1 MAIDEIGKLYDKEF
15 PTTMTLEDV
24 SEKLDTMEQHKHYS
38 EFSRIFCNEIV
49 SKFTEGFVKYDLD
62 KDILFVNDKLRNLIF
77 HNIERLNNSNN
88 FYWAFYY
95 FLKRNNKK
103 CIENIKELLRGCCSE
118 NNKFYEGD
126 ILDLLLVPYKNAYK
140 GFWEQIKQL
149 FIETG
154 VLLDEGI
161 LAFIDLIDEY
171 YNCNDDGIMV
181 DKLTDFVRLYPNFK
195 TPNEWLGY
203 TYQSL
208 KMWNNSIACFE
219 AIEEAFYFPADEVYF
234 MLAWANGKTKNRHD
248 EEEYYRKCL
257 EIAPHKIYA
266 NNNLGYCLYSQKKYI
281 EAKDLFERCLS
292 DGIDL
297 DYVPNNYVR
306 VLIALGRNK
315 DACDFIKTTK
325 HKISKAVKDRV
336 SKLDKTNKRLKK
348 QDVIEDVVIEEKEET
363 GQLPEFGIKRQQFSN
378 EKLLEDELTAR
389 IETGMSVFGMDL
401 KIYKRKGEYGR
412 QYIIPIGRLDLLCE
426 DNKGDLYIIE
436 LKKDSGY
443 DDAYKQTAEYLE
455 WFENSPKFR
464 DKKIYGIIC
473 LNNPSKQLIEKVH
486 NDKRMR
492 LFEYQISY
500 TER

>member
-1 MAIDEIGKLYDKEF
+1 MMTEEIAKLYDEEF
-15 PTTMTLEDV
+15 PTTMTLDEV
-24 SEKLDTMEQHKHYS
+24 SGKLDTMKQHKHYC
-38 EFSRIFCNEIV
+38 EFARFFCDTLV
-49 SKFTEGFVKYDLD
+49 SVYTEGFVKYDLE
-62 KDILFVNDKLRNLIF
+62 KDILFANEKVRNLIF
-77 HNIERLNNSNN
+77 HNIERLDDDKF

-103 CIENIKELLRGCCSE
+103 CIDYINKLLLDNRDKNIK
-118 NNKFYEGD
+118 FMEGD

-140 GFWEQIKQL
+140 GFWGKIKQL
-149 FIETG
+149 LIETDL
-154 VLLDEGI
+154 LLDEGI
-161 LAFIDLIDEY
+161 DDFIDLIDEY
-171 YNCNDDGIMV
+171 YNCNDDVIMV
-181 DKLTDFVRLYPNFK
+181 DKLTEFMRRHPDFK
-195 TPNEWLGY
+195 TPKEWLGY

-219 AIEEAFYFPADEVYF
+219 GIEEGFYFPMDEVYF
-234 MLAWANGKTKNRHD
+234 MLAWANGKVKNRSD

-257 EIAPHKIYA
+257 EIAPYKIYA
-266 NNNLGYCLYSQKKYI
+266 NNNLGYCLYCQKKYI
-281 EAKDLFERCLS
+281 EAKELFERCLS
-292 DGIDL
+292 DDIDL

-315 DACDFIKTTK
+315 DAYDFIKTTK
-325 HKISKAVKDRV
+325 HKISKAMKDRV
-336 SKLDKTNKRLKK
+336 AKLDKNNKRLKK
-348 QDVIEDVVIEEKEET
+348 QDVIEDVVEEKEET

-389 IETGMSVFGMDL
+389 IEMGMLVFGMNL

-426 DNKGDLYIIE
+426 DNNGDLYIIE

-455 WFENSPKFR
+455 WFENSPKFK
-464 DKKIYGIIC
+464 DKNIYGIIC

-486 NDKRMR
+486 NDKRMKI
-492 LFEYQISY
+492 FEYQISY

>member
-1 MAIDEIGKLYDKEF
+1 MALEEIGNLYGKEF
-15 PTTMTLEDV
+15 PVEMTLEDV
-24 SEKLDTMEQHKHYS
+24 SEKLDTMERHKYYS

-49 SKFTEGFVKYDLD
+49 SKFTEGFVKYDSE
-62 KDILFVNDKLRNLIF
+62 KDILFANDKVRNIIF
-77 HNIERLNNSNN
+77 HNIERLDDKEF

-103 CIENIKELLRGCCSE
+103 CVDCIRELLLKCRIENS
-118 NNKFYEGD
+118 KFYEGD
-126 ILDLLLVPYKNAYK
+126 ILNLLLVPYKNAYK
-140 GFWEQIKQL
+140 GFWGKIKQI
-149 FIETG
+149 FIETDT
-154 VLLDEGI
+154 LLDEGI
-161 LAFIDLIDEY
+161 LDFIDLIDEY
-171 YNCNDDGIMV
+171 YNCNDDAIMI
-181 DKLTDFVRLYPNFK
+181 DKLTDFMRLYPDFK

-219 AIEEAFYFPADEVYF
+219 GIEEAFYFPMDEVYF
-234 MLAWANGKTKNRHD
+234 MLAWANGKIKNRHD
-248 EEEYYRKCL
+248 EEDYYRKCL
-257 EIAPHKIYA
+257 EIDPYKIYA
-266 NNNLGYCLYSQKKYI
+266 NNNLGYCLYCQKKHI

-292 DGIDL
+292 DNIDL

-306 VLIALGRNK
+306 VLIVLGRNK
-315 DACDFIKTTK
+315 DAYDFVKTTK
-325 HKISKAVKDRV
+325 HKISKVIKDRV
-336 SKLDKTNKRLKK
+336 LKLDKTNKRLKK
-348 QDVIEDVVIEEKEET
+348 QDIIEDVIEEKDET
-363 GQLPEFGIKRQQFSN
+363 GELPEFGIKRQQFSN

-389 IETGMSVFGMDL
+389 IEMGMLVFGMNL

-426 DNKGDLYIIE
+426 DNNGNLYIIE

-455 WFENSPKFR
+455 WFENSPKFKG
-464 DKKIYGIIC
+464 KKIYGIIC

-486 NDKRMR
+486 ADKRMR